1 MLPDGIILGDSLQ
14 SMYVTAL
21 FVDFWSLWVMFPLI
35 FALLNK
41 GRAFHYDRIWW
52 RYFFLYFN
60 VLDSLKITL
69 HFSPVYVNQ
78 ICLAFLI
85 DVPSQLSEAH
95 EQRKPRD
102 LKNAIWATQL
112 ICKSV
117 AMNMWWISKHQQLL
131 LEVSKSIGSV
141 I

>member
-1 MLPDGIILGDSLQ
+1 M
-14 SMYVTAL
+14 TE
-21 FVDFWSLWVMFPLI
+21 
-35 FALLNK
+35 
-41 GRAFHYDRIWW
+41 YDEDN
-52 RYFFLYFN
+52 FFLYFN

-78 ICLAFLI
+78 ICLALLI

-95 EQRKPRD
+95 EQGKPCD

-117 AMNMWWISKHQQLL
+117 AMNMWWISKHEQLL

>member
-1 MLPDGIILGDSLQ
+1 MTEYDEDIFFSLL
-14 SMYVTAL
+14 YVQ
-21 FVDFWSLWVMFPLI
+21 
-35 FALLNK
+35 
-41 GRAFHYDRIWW
+41 G
-52 RYFFLYFN
+52 N

-78 ICLAFLI
+78 ICLALLI

-95 EQRKPRD
+95 EQGKPCD

-117 AMNMWWISKHQQLL
+117 AMNMWWTSKHQQLL